1 MSSLSTP
8 VLIAGIA
15 VSVLVVTGV
24 TIYAINEGFDND
36 NDNGNDSDSDNEGGG
51 GGGGNGGGG
60 GGGPDDSDDDLPVC
74 DDSCTTE
81 DLGYFGGDTYQ
92 A

>member
-36 NDNGNDSDSDNEGGG
+36 NGNDSGNDSDSDNGSDGG
-51 GGGGNGGGG
+51 
-60 GGGPDDSDDDLPVC
+60 DDSDGEELAFC
-74 DDSCTTE
+74 DETCTTE